1 MRTTFIAALLPN
13 ATAKVQKN
21 LHICKK
27 KGTIYEL
34 TLQRETRRII

>member
-21 LHICKK
+21 LYIRKK
-27 KGTIYEL
+27 ISL
-34 TLQRETRRII
+34 TGLDSLDFCPQG

>member
-21 LHICKK
+21 TDIRKFSCLYQKK
-27 KGTIYEL
+27 IVPL
-34 TLQRETRRII
+34 RIE

>member
-1 MRTTFIAALLPN
+1 MRTTFIVAWLPN

-27 KGTIYEL
+27 NILEWF
-34 TLQRETRRII
+34 R

>member
-21 LHICKK
+21 LHIRKK
-27 KGTIYEL
+27 
-34 TLQRETRRII
+34 REPYTS

>member
-27 KGTIYEL
+27 ISL
-34 TLQRETRRII
+34 ASLDSASS